1 MFDVIVIGAG
11 PSGMMAAGRS
21 AELGNNTLLIEKT
34 DSSGKKLLLS
44 GSARCNI
51 TNTCERVEDFISNF
65 SESGKFLRN
74 AFSVFFNK
82 ELLRFFRKRG
92 LDFKVE
98 RGGKVFPIT
107 DKATDVL
114 AVLVKYV
121 KDSGCKIVYRKE
133 VLDVIKRGDVFDV
146 IAKDNAIFS
155 AKKVILATGGLSYPQ
170 TGSSGFGFHIAKKLG
185 HTVMKPRPGLTG
197 VILKS
202 NFLKEWQGVSF
213 DDAAVSVY
221 KDDLLIHEGRGEMI
235 FTHFGISGPIIMHM
249 SAIIYDALEGAKRVF
264 LSIDFKPEMSAA
276 ALEEAFQKE
285 FKDSPARKISNTLKE
300 FVPARLVRRIL
311 EAMRFDGDKRL
322 SHVSIEERRIIAGK
336 LKDFRM
342 TVLFVRPIQE
352 AMVTCGGVSVKEIDP
367 KTMES
372 RIVKG
377 LYFAGEL
384 IDVDGKTGGYNL
396 QAAFSTGWV
405 AGGSPKDFS

>member
-221 KDDLLIHEGRGEMI
+221 KDDLLIHEDRGEMI

>member
-11 PSGMMAAGRS
+11 PAGMMAAGRS
-21 AELGNNTLLIEKT
+21 AELGAGTLLIEKT

-51 TNTCERVEDFISNF
+51 TNTCEQVEDFIKNF

-107 DKATDVL
+107 DKAADVL
-114 AVLVKYV
+114 RILVKYV
-121 KDSGCKIVYRKE
+121 KDSGCKILYRKE
-133 VLDVIKRGDVFDV
+133 VLDVIKRGDVFEV
-146 IAKDNAIFS
+146 ITKDTVFS
-155 AKKVILATGGLSYPQ
+155 SKKVILATGGLSYPQ

-185 HTVMKPRPGLTG
+185 HTVMKPKPSLTG
-197 VILKS
+197 IILKS

-221 KDDLLIHEGRGEMI
+221 KDDLLIHKDRGEMI

-249 SAIIYDALEGAKRVF
+249 SAVIYDALESAKRVF
-264 LSIDFKPEMSAA
+264 LSIDFKPEISSGG
-276 ALEEAFQKE
+276 LEEAFQQE
-285 FKDSPARKISNTLKE
+285 FKNSPARKISNMLKE

-311 EAMRFDGDKRL
+311 EAMRLDGDKRL
-322 SHVSIEERRIIAGK
+322 SQVSGEERRRLAEK

-342 TVLFVRPIQE
+342 TVLSVRPIQE

-372 RIVKG
+372 RIVRG

-396 QAAFSTGWV
+396 QAAFSTGWM
-405 AGGSPKDFS
+405 AGSGQKD

>member
-74 AFSVFFNK
+74 VFSVFFNK

-221 KDDLLIHEGRGEMI
+221 KDDLLIHEDRGEMI

-322 SHVSIEERRIIAGK
+322 SQVSVEERRTIAKK

-396 QAAFSTGWV
+396 QSAFSTGWA
-405 AGGSPKDFS
+405 AGGSPKD

>member
-11 PSGMMAAGRS
+11 PAGMMAAGRS

-44 GSARCNI
+44 GNSRCNI
-51 TNTCERVEDFISNF
+51 TNTCERVEDFINNF

-107 DKATDVL
+107 DKASDVL
-114 AVLVKYV
+114 AVLVKYM

-133 VLDVIKRGDVFDV
+133 VLDVIKRGDIFDV
-146 IAKDNAIFS
+146 IAKDNTIFS
-155 AKKVILATGGLSYPQ
+155 AKKIILATGGLSYPR

-213 DDAAVSVY
+213 DDAVVSVY
-221 KDDLLIHEGRGEMI
+221 KDDLLIHEDRGEMI

-249 SAIIYDALEGAKRVF
+249 SAIIYDALEFAKRVF
-264 LSIDFKPEMSAA
+264 LSIDFKPEMSAG

-285 FKDSPARKISNTLKE
+285 FKDSPARKISNCLKE

-311 EAMRFDGDKRL
+311 ESMRFDGDKRL
-322 SHVSIEERRIIAGK
+322 SQVSVEERRSLAKK

-396 QAAFSTGWV
+396 QSAFSTGWM
-405 AGGSPKDFS
+405 AGSAPKD

>member
-21 AELGNNTLLIEKT
+21 AELGSDTLLIEKT

-74 AFSVFFNK
+74 VFSVFFNK

-98 RGGKVFPIT
+98 RNGKVFPIT
-107 DKATDVL
+107 NKAEDVL
-114 AVLVKYV
+114 AILVKYV
-121 KDSGCKIVYRKE
+121 KNSGCKILYRKE
-133 VLDVIKRGDVFDV
+133 ALDIIKRDDVFDV
-146 IAKDNAIFS
+146 VTKDNTIFS
-155 AKKVILATGGLSYPQ
+155 SKKVILATGGLSYPQ
-170 TGSSGFGFHIAKKLG
+170 TGSSGFGFLVAKKLG
-185 HTVMKPRPGLTG
+185 HTVIKPRPGLTG

-221 KDDLLIHEGRGEMI
+221 KDDLLIHKDRGEMI

-249 SAIIYDALEGAKRVF
+249 SAVIYDALESAKRVF
-264 LSIDFKPEMSAA
+264 LSIDFKPEISSGV
-276 ALEEAFQKE
+276 LEEAFQEE
-285 FKDSPARKISNTLKE
+285 FKNSPARKISNMLKE

-311 EAMRFDGDKRL
+311 EAMHLDGDKRL
-322 SHVSIEERRIIAGK
+322 SQVSKEERRLLAEK
-336 LKDFRM
+336 LKGFRM
-342 TVLFVRPIQE
+342 IVVLVRPIQE

-372 RIVKG
+372 RIVRG

-396 QAAFSTGWV
+396 QAAFSTGWI
-405 AGGSPKDFS
+405 AGSAPKD

>member
-44 GSARCNI
+44 GSTRCNI
-51 TNTCERVEDFISNF
+51 TNTCEHVEDFINNF

-98 RGGKVFPIT
+98 LAGKVFPIT
-107 DKATDVL
+107 DKSSDVL
-114 AVLVKYV
+114 RVLVKYM
-121 KDSGCKIVYRKE
+121 KDSGCKIAYRKE
-133 VLDVIKRGDVFDV
+133 VVDVIKREDVFDV
-146 IAKDNAIFS
+146 IAKDNTIFS

-170 TGSSGFGFHIAKKLG
+170 TGSSGFGFLVAKKLG
-185 HTVMKPRPGLTG
+185 HTVIKPRPGLTG

-221 KDDLLIHEGRGEMI
+221 KDDVLIHKDRGEMI

-249 SAIIYDALEGAKRVF
+249 SAIIYEALESTKRVF
-264 LSIDFKPEMSAA
+264 LSIDFKPEMSSG

-285 FKDSPARKISNTLKE
+285 FKDSPARKIANVLKE

-311 EAMRFDGDKRL
+311 ESMRFDGDKKLSQVSVEDRRL
-322 SHVSIEERRIIAGK
+322 IAKK

-372 RIVKG
+372 KIVKG

-396 QAAFSTGWV
+396 QAAFSTGWM
-405 AGGSPKDFS
+405 AGSAQNS

>member
-11 PSGMMAAGRS
+11 PGGMMSAGRS
-21 AELGNNTLLIEKT
+21 AEMGNETLLIEKT
-34 DSSGKKLLLS
+34 DSAGKKLLLS

-51 TNTCERVEDFISNF
+51 TNACESVEDFINNF

-98 RGGKVFPIT
+98 RNGKVFPIT
-107 DKATDVL
+107 DKSSDIL
-114 AVLVKYV
+114 RILVKYM
-121 KDSGCKIVYRKE
+121 KDSGCRILYRKE
-133 VLDVIKRGDVFDV
+133 VVDVLKRGDVFDV
-146 IAKDNAIFS
+146 IAKDNAVFT

-170 TGSSGFGFHIAKKLG
+170 TGSTGFGFLAAEKLG
-185 HTVMKPRPGLTG
+185 HTVIKPRPGLTG
-197 VILKS
+197 VILKF

-221 KDDLLIHEGRGEMI
+221 KDDKLVHKDRGEMI

-249 SAIIYDALEGAKRVF
+249 SAIIYDALKSAKKVF
-264 LSIDFKPEMSAA
+264 LSIDFKPELSVG

-285 FKDSPARKISNTLKE
+285 FRDSPARKVSNTLKE

-311 EAMRFDGDKRL
+311 ESIRFDGDKKL
-322 SHVSIEERRIIAGK
+322 GQVSAEERRRLAEK

-352 AMVTCGGVSVKEIDP
+352 AMVTCGGVSVKEINP

-377 LYFAGEL
+377 IYFAGEL

-396 QAAFSTGWV
+396 QAAFSTGWM
-405 AGGSPKDFS
+405 AGSFQDSDA

>member
-11 PSGMMAAGRS
+11 PAGMMAAGRS
-21 AELGNNTLLIEKT
+21 AELGAGTLLIEKT

-51 TNTCERVEDFISNF
+51 TNTCEQVEDFINNF

-107 DKATDVL
+107 DKAADVL
-114 AVLVKYV
+114 RILVKYV
-121 KDSGCKIVYRKE
+121 KDSGCKILYRKE

-146 IAKDNAIFS
+146 ITKDTVFS
-155 AKKVILATGGLSYPQ
+155 SKKVILATGGLSYPQ

-185 HTVMKPRPGLTG
+185 HTVMKPKPGLTG

-221 KDDLLIHEGRGEMI
+221 KDDLLIHKDRGEMI

-249 SAIIYDALEGAKRVF
+249 SAVIYDALESAKRVF
-264 LSIDFKPEMSAA
+264 LSIDFKPEMSSGG
-276 ALEEAFQKE
+276 LEEAFQQE
-285 FKDSPARKISNTLKE
+285 FKNSPARKISNMLKE
-300 FVPARLVRRIL
+300 FVPATLVRRIL
-311 EAMRFDGDKRL
+311 EATRLDGDKRL
-322 SHVSIEERRIIAGK
+322 SQVPKEERRRLAEK

-372 RIVKG
+372 RIVRG

-396 QAAFSTGWV
+396 QAAFSTGWM
-405 AGGSPKDFS
+405 AGSGQKD

>member
-74 AFSVFFNK
+74 VFSVFFNK

-221 KDDLLIHEGRGEMI
+221 KDDLLIHEDRGEMI

-322 SHVSIEERRIIAGK
+322 SQVSVEERRTIAKK

-396 QAAFSTGWV
+396 QAAFSTGWM
-405 AGGSPKDFS
+405 AGTASKD

>member
-1 MFDVIVIGAG
+1 
-11 PSGMMAAGRS
+11 
-21 AELGNNTLLIEKT
+21 
-34 DSSGKKLLLS
+34 
-44 GSARCNI
+44 
-51 TNTCERVEDFISNF
+51 
-65 SESGKFLRN
+65 
-74 AFSVFFNK
+74 
-82 ELLRFFRKRG
+82 
-92 LDFKVE
+92 
-98 RGGKVFPIT
+98 
-107 DKATDVL
+107 
-114 AVLVKYV
+114 
-121 KDSGCKIVYRKE
+121 
-133 VLDVIKRGDVFDV
+133 
-146 IAKDNAIFS
+146 
-155 AKKVILATGGLSYPQ
+155 LSYPQ

-185 HTVMKPRPGLTG
+185 HTVIKPRPGLTG

-221 KDDLLIHEGRGEMI
+221 KDDSLIHKDRGEMI

-264 LSIDFKPEMSAA
+264 LSIDFKPEMSSG

-285 FKDSPARKISNTLKE
+285 FKDSPARKISNCLKE

-311 EAMRFDGDKRL
+311 ESMRFDGDKRL
-322 SHVSIEERRIIAGK
+322 SQVSVEERRVIAKK

-396 QAAFSTGWV
+396 QAAFSTGWM
-405 AGGSPKDFS
+405 AGSGQKD

>member
-74 AFSVFFNK
+74 VFSVFFNK

-322 SHVSIEERRIIAGK
+322 SQVSVEERRTIAKK

-342 TVLFVRPIQE
+342 TGLFVRPRQE
-352 AMVTCGGVSVKEIDP
+352 AMVTCGGVSVKEIGP

-396 QAAFSTGWV
+396 QSAFSTGWV
-405 AGGSPKDFS
+405 AGGSPKD